1 MHFWQSI
8 FLCESEQIFE
18 VTRLCEQLGFEG
30 VLVSDHLVHPESQ
43 SSTYLYSA
51 DGKPPSFTE
60 GTAWPESWSLAA
72 ALAAQNPTLRFCTNV
87 YILPLRH
94 PVEVARATSSVAYFC
109 GGRLL
114 LGAGAGWMKE
124 EFDILG
130 VDWESRGRRYDECIE
145 VIRKLYTG
153 RYVEHHGEF
162 FDFPR
167 IMLNPVPAE
176 PVPILIG
183 GTSGPALR
191 RAARTGDGWL
201 GPGQTLDAAL
211 GTLAELRRLRA
222 GYGTLNRPFN
232 TIVPLYGEKITPEV
246 LSRLE
251 DAGATGI
258 VSLPFAFT
266 LGPGTSLAEKRA
278 YLEDYAENVM
288 RKFTGKRAT

>member
-1 MHFWQSI
+1 MHFWQSV
-8 FLCESEQIFE
+8 FLCESEQLFE
-18 VTRLCEQLGFEG
+18 VARLCEQRGFKG
-30 VLVSDHLVHPESQ
+30 VLISDHLVHPEVQ
-43 SSTYLYSA
+43 NSSYLYSA

-72 ALAAQNPTLRFCTNV
+72 ALAAENPTLQFCTNV

-94 PVEVARATSSVAYFC
+94 PVEVAKATSSVAYFS

-130 VDWESRGRRYDECIE
+130 VDWESRGRRYDECID

-153 RYVEHHGEF
+153 NFVEHHGEF

-167 IMLNPVPAE
+167 IVMNPVPAE

-183 GTSGPALR
+183 GTSKPALR
-191 RAARTGDGWL
+191 RAARLGDGWI
-201 GPGQTLDAAL
+201 GPGQTVDAAL
-211 GTLAELRRLRA
+211 KTLAEIRRLRSE
-222 GYGTLNRPFN
+222 YGTLDRPFN
-232 TIVPLYGEKITPEV
+232 TIVPLYGEKVT
-246 LSRLE
+246 LDDLRRLE
-251 DAGATGI
+251 DAGATGT

-266 LGPGTSLAEKRA
+266 LGQRTSLAEKRA
-278 YLEDYAENVM
+278 YLDDYAENIV
-288 RKFTGKRAT
+288 RKLAH